1 MSHLILVAV
10 ALLIF
15 TTPVLAKM
23 PAEKDGCGTQ
33 ECSSCH
39 SLSVEEANKLL
50 SFAGVSVK
58 SVKSAPARGLFEVLF
73 EKEGGIGLVFIDF
86 AKKYLVQ
93 GVAIDL
99 KTKEPVAAHDKEL
112 PKPKQFTGVE
122 PKQIPMQHAF
132 TIGNPKGAKKL
143 YVFTDPDC
151 PYCRTL
157 HPELLKLE
165 KLMPDLAIH
174 IMLYPL
180 QQLHP
185 QAYDKARVVLS
196 SKSRQNLD
204 KAFEGKELPKPKG
217 DAGKAAVDAIIQ
229 FAQEQGIN
237 GTPMILL
244 SNGNLYQGPRDAEN
258 LKKALLGNQ

>member
-1 MSHLILVAV
+1 MSRILLIILTV
-10 ALLIF
+10 ALF
-15 TTPVLAKM
+15 CAPALAKM

-33 ECSSCH
+33 ECSACH

-50 SFAGVSVK
+50 SFAGVTVK
-58 SVKSAPARGLFEVLF
+58 SVKPAPARGLFEVLF
-73 EKEGGIGLVFIDF
+73 EKGGGIGLVFVDF
-86 AKKYLVQ
+86 AKKHLVQ
-93 GVAIDL
+93 GAVIDL
-99 KTKEPVAAHDKEL
+99 QTKEPVAAHDKEL
-112 PKPKQFTGVE
+112 PKPKQFTGVD
-122 PKQIPMQHAF
+122 PAQIPVQHAF
-132 TIGNPKGAKKL
+132 TIGNLKGSKKL

-157 HPELLKLE
+157 HPELAKLE

-196 SKSRQNLD
+196 TKSRSNLD

-217 DAGKAAVDAIIQ
+217 EAGKAAVDAVIK

-237 GTPMILL
+237 STPMILL
-244 SNGNLYQGPRDAEN
+244 VDGKVYKGQRDAESI
-258 LKKALLGNQ
+258 KQAVSAR